1 MKNFR
6 KIKSLRNILGG
17 LKSNLGIFRGT
28 IYLFNL
34 KIKIKISL
42 GSYFNS
48 LVRIPLKEKIGEKS
62 LHNWGQN
69 YPPSIGIL

>member
-28 IYLFNL
+28 IYLFNPKI

-62 LHNWGQN
+62 LHN
-69 YPPSIGIL
+69 